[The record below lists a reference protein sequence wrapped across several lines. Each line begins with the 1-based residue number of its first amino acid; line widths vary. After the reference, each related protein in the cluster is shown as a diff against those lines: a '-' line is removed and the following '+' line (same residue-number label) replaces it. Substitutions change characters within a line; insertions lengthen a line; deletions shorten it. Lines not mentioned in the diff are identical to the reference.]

1 MRCSTSWSASPRR
14 PSTNPADAEL
24 WYDTIVAFGE
34 LVSTTII
41 SEYLN
46 YAGVSNRWIDMRR
59 CFLTEQRHK
68 DAGVDIEAS
77 APLLKNALGKCVENI
92 FVGQGFIGGAPDGT
106 TTTLGREGS
115 DYSAAVVANI
125 LDAESMS
132 VWKDVDGVL
141 NADPK
146 TFPDAVQIAELNYLD
161 TIELA
166 YSGAQIIHP
175 KTIKPLQNKNIP
187 LYVRPFGDKR
197 KPGTVIRGMSA
208 PVDVPILIL
217 KKDQVLLTIRSRD
230 FSFVLEE
237 KFATIFSLL
246 ERFRIKTNLIHNS
259 AVNLSLCVD
268 NSWHIDEA
276 IEALREAGFDVM
288 KAENM
293 ELLDRAR
300 LYRRAVAQVT
310 PAVRRSSCGRPRSP
324 PCAWSANGNNR
335 SQGPDS
341 WAGVAGCVSS
351 VSAFPPLFFPLLLS
365 GAEFVDNADHRRVA
379 DFAVALHVPDR
390 AGDIPLDVAFQPF
403 VKRAF
408 GVVFVV
414 EQHVADRAQRVGVVR
429 HLVLERHALLLRG
442 GDLGDRHGPQL
453 LAYGVEHDQHHVVH
467 QRVAVH
473 EQVGVFGRQAAARG
487 AAPRTPSSGSIIRG
501 LRLAEQVLALRDV
514 APQPLDRLRAVVLD
528 VEVADAHRLT

>member
-1 MRCSTSWSASPRR
+1 MKVYKFGGASVRNADGVRNLRKIIDDEQNLFIIVSAMGKT
-14 PSTNPADAEL
+14 TNALEKVFEGLQKGDKQLSLEHVESLRKYHAEIIDEPKRLPAVDALFDELEKVAVETVYKPDDAEL

-77 APLLKNALGKCVENI
+77 TPLLKNALGKCVENI
-92 FVGQGFIGGAPDGT
+92 FIGQGFIGGAPDGT

-132 VWKDVDGVL
+132 VWKDVDGVM

-146 TFPDAVQIAELNYLD
+146 AFPDAVQIAELNYLD

-246 ERFRIKTNLIHNS
+246 ERFRI
-259 AVNLSLCVD
+259 D

-293 ELLDRAR
+293 ELLTVRGYTDELWRRYAR
-300 LYRRAVAQVT
+300 
-310 PAVRRSSCGRPRSP
+310 
-324 PCAWSANGNNR
+324 
-335 SQGPDS
+335 GP
-341 WAGVAGCVSS
+341 
-351 VSAFPPLFFPLLLS
+351 
-365 GAEFVDNADHRRVA
+365 
-379 DFAVALHVPDR
+379 
-390 AGDIPLDVAFQPF
+390 Q
-403 VKRAF
+403 
-408 GVVFVV
+408 VFVRQATQSTV
-414 EQHVADRAQRVGVVR
+414 RVVR
-429 HLVLERHALLLRG
+429 KR
-442 GDLGDRHGPQL
+442 
-453 LAYGVEHDQHHVVH
+453 
-467 QRVAVH
+467 
-473 EQVGVFGRQAAARG
+473 EQ
-487 AAPRTPSSGSIIRG
+487 
-501 LRLAEQVLALRDV
+501 
-514 APQPLDRLRAVVLD
+514 
-528 VEVADAHRLT
+528 

>member
-1 MRCSTSWSASPRR
+1 MKVYKFGGASVRNADGVRNLRKIIDDEQNLFIIVSAMGKT
-14 PSTNPADAEL
+14 TNALEKVFEGVQKGDKDLSLENVAALREYHAGIINDLWHGPKKLEKVDALFDELERVAVGTVYKPGDAEL

-46 YAGVSNRWIDMRR
+46 YAGVANRWIDMRR

-68 DAGVDIEAS
+68 DAGVDLEAS
-77 APLLKNALGKCVENI
+77 EPLLKNALAECVENI
-92 FVGQGFIGGAPDGT
+92 FIGQGFIGGAPDGT
-106 TTTLGREGS
+106 TKATMTHKSKTEEVEISKGMKNYDKYK
-115 DYSAAVVANI
+115 DY
-125 LDAESMS
+125 
-132 VWKDVDGVL
+132 KDGVL

-146 TFPDAVQIAELNYLD
+146 IFPDAEQIAELNYLD

-208 PVDVPILIL
+208 PVVVPILIL

-293 ELLDRAR
+293 ELLTVRGYTDELWRKYAR
-300 LYRRAVAQVT
+300 
-310 PAVRRSSCGRPRSP
+310 
-324 PCAWSANGNNR
+324 
-335 SQGPDS
+335 GP
-341 WAGVAGCVSS
+341 
-351 VSAFPPLFFPLLLS
+351 
-365 GAEFVDNADHRRVA
+365 
-379 DFAVALHVPDR
+379 
-390 AGDIPLDVAFQPF
+390 Q
-403 VKRAF
+403 
-408 GVVFVV
+408 VFVRQATQSTV
-414 EQHVADRAQRVGVVR
+414 RVVR
-429 HLVLERHALLLRG
+429 KR
-442 GDLGDRHGPQL
+442 
-453 LAYGVEHDQHHVVH
+453 
-467 QRVAVH
+467 
-473 EQVGVFGRQAAARG
+473 
-487 AAPRTPSSGSIIRG
+487 S
-501 LRLAEQVLALRDV
+501 
-514 APQPLDRLRAVVLD
+514 
-528 VEVADAHRLT
+528 

>member
-1 MRCSTSWSASPRR
+1 MKVYKFGGASVRNADGVRNLRKIIGDEQHLFIVVSAMGKTTNALEKVFEGVQKGDRQLSAEHIASLRASHAEIIDDLWHGPKHLAQVDALFDELERVASGGTYR
-14 PSTNPADAEL
+14 PDDAEL
-24 WYDTIVAFGE
+24 WYDRIVAFGE

-46 YAGVSNRWIDMRR
+46 HAGVANRWIDMRR

-77 APLLKNALGKCVENI
+77 APRLKAAMSGGSETVFI
-92 FVGQGFIGGAPDGT
+92 GQGFIGGAPDGT

-115 DYSAAVVANI
+115 DYSAAVAANI

-132 VWKDVDGVL
+132 VWKDVDGIL

-146 TFPDAVQIAELNYLD
+146 IFPDAVQIAELNYLD

-208 PVDVPILIL
+208 PVEVPILIL

-246 ERFRIKTNLIHNS
+246 ERFRIKANLIHNS

-268 NSWHIDEA
+268 NSWHVDEA
-276 IEALREAGFDVM
+276 VEALREAGFDVM

-293 ELLDRAR
+293 ELLTVRGYTDELWRRYAR
-300 LYRRAVAQVT
+300 
-310 PAVRRSSCGRPRSP
+310 
-324 PCAWSANGNNR
+324 
-335 SQGPDS
+335 
-341 WAGVAGCVSS
+341 
-351 VSAFPPLFFPLLLS
+351 
-365 GAEFVDNADHRRVA
+365 
-379 DFAVALHVPDR
+379 
-390 AGDIPLDVAFQPF
+390 
-403 VKRAF
+403 
-408 GVVFVV
+408 
-414 EQHVADRAQRVGVVR
+414 
-429 HLVLERHALLLRG
+429 
-442 GDLGDRHGPQL
+442 GPQ
-453 LAYGVEHDQHHVVH
+453 
-467 QRVAVH
+467 
-473 EQVGVFGRQAAARG
+473 VFIRQATQSTVRIVRKRG
-487 AAPRTPSSGSIIRG
+487 
-501 LRLAEQVLALRDV
+501 
-514 APQPLDRLRAVVLD
+514 
-528 VEVADAHRLT
+528 

>member
-1 MRCSTSWSASPRR
+1 MKVYKFGGASVRNADGVRNLRKIIDEEQHLFIIVSAMGKT
-14 PSTNPADAEL
+14 TNALERVFAAVQRQAPEEARAEIAALREYHAAIIDDLWRGPKRLDAVERLFGELEQVAGGEGYAACDAEL
-24 WYDTIVAFGE
+24 WYDRIVAFGE

-46 YAGVSNRWIDMRR
+46 YAGVPNRWIDMRR

-77 APLLKNALGKCVENI
+77 APRLREALAGCPETI

-132 VWKDVDGVL
+132 VWKDVDGIL

-146 TFPDAVQIAELNYLD
+146 IFPDAVQIAELNYLD

-246 ERFRIKTNLIHNS
+246 ERFRIKANLIHNS

-276 IEALREAGFDVM
+276 VGALRQAGFDVM
-288 KAENM
+288 KTDRM
-293 ELLDRAR
+293 ELLTIRGYTPE
-300 LYRRAVAQVT
+300 LWRRYAIGRQVFIRQAT
-310 PAVRRSSCGRPRSP
+310 QATVRIVRRCS
-324 PCAWSANGNNR
+324 
-335 SQGPDS
+335 
-341 WAGVAGCVSS
+341 
-351 VSAFPPLFFPLLLS
+351 
-365 GAEFVDNADHRRVA
+365 
-379 DFAVALHVPDR
+379 
-390 AGDIPLDVAFQPF
+390 
-403 VKRAF
+403 
-408 GVVFVV
+408 
-414 EQHVADRAQRVGVVR
+414 
-429 HLVLERHALLLRG
+429 
-442 GDLGDRHGPQL
+442 
-453 LAYGVEHDQHHVVH
+453 
-467 QRVAVH
+467 
-473 EQVGVFGRQAAARG
+473 
-487 AAPRTPSSGSIIRG
+487 
-501 LRLAEQVLALRDV
+501 
-514 APQPLDRLRAVVLD
+514 
-528 VEVADAHRLT
+528 

>member
-1 MRCSTSWSASPRR
+1 MKVYKFGGASVRNADGVRNLRKIIDDEQNLFIIVSAMGKTTNALEKVFEGLQKGDKQLSMEHVAALREYHAGIIDDLWR
-14 PSTNPADAEL
+14 GHKQLERVDALFDELERVAVETVYKPSDAEF

-77 APLLKNALGKCVENI
+77 APLLKGALAECVENI

-125 LDAESMS
+125 LDAESMA

-146 TFPDAVQIAELNYLD
+146 IFPDAVQIAE
-161 TIELA
+161 
-166 YSGAQIIHP
+166 P

-208 PVDVPILIL
+208 PVEVPILIL

-293 ELLDRAR
+293 ELLTVRGYTDELWRKYAR
-300 LYRRAVAQVT
+300 
-310 PAVRRSSCGRPRSP
+310 
-324 PCAWSANGNNR
+324 
-335 SQGPDS
+335 GP
-341 WAGVAGCVSS
+341 
-351 VSAFPPLFFPLLLS
+351 
-365 GAEFVDNADHRRVA
+365 
-379 DFAVALHVPDR
+379 
-390 AGDIPLDVAFQPF
+390 Q
-403 VKRAF
+403 
-408 GVVFVV
+408 VFVRQATQSTV
-414 EQHVADRAQRVGVVR
+414 RVVR
-429 HLVLERHALLLRG
+429 
-442 GDLGDRHGPQL
+442 
-453 LAYGVEHDQHHVVH
+453 
-467 QRVAVH
+467 
-473 EQVGVFGRQAAARG
+473 
-487 AAPRTPSSGSIIRG
+487 TK
-501 LRLAEQVLALRDV
+501 
-514 APQPLDRLRAVVLD
+514 
-528 VEVADAHRLT
+528 

>member
-1 MRCSTSWSASPRR
+1 MKVYKFGGASVRNADGVRNLRKIIDEEQHLFIIVSAMGKT
-14 PSTNPADAEL
+14 TNALERVFAAVQRQAPEEARAEIAALREYHAAIIDDLWRGPKRLDAVERLFGELEQVAEGKGYAACDAEL
-24 WYDTIVAFGE
+24 WYDRIVAYGE

-46 YAGVSNRWIDMRR
+46 YAGVPNRWIDMRR

-77 APLLKNALGKCVENI
+77 APRLKEALTGCLETI

-132 VWKDVDGVL
+132 VWKDVDGIL

-146 TFPDAVQIAELNYLD
+146 IFPDAVQIAELNYLD

-217 KKDQVLLTIRSRD
+217 KKDQMLLTIRSRD

-246 ERFRIKTNLIHNS
+246 ERFRVKTNLIHNS

-276 IEALREAGFDVM
+276 VNTLRANGFDVM
-288 KAENM
+288 KTGDM
-293 ELLDRAR
+293 ELLTIRGYTDE
-300 LYRRAVAQVT
+300 LWRRYAKGPQVFIRQAT
-310 PAVRRSSCGRPRSP
+310 QATVR
-324 PCAWSANGNNR
+324 
-335 SQGPDS
+335 
-341 WAGVAGCVSS
+341 
-351 VSAFPPLFFPLLLS
+351 
-365 GAEFVDNADHRRVA
+365 
-379 DFAVALHVPDR
+379 
-390 AGDIPLDVAFQPF
+390 
-403 VKRAF
+403 
-408 GVVFVV
+408 
-414 EQHVADRAQRVGVVR
+414 VVR
-429 HLVLERHALLLRG
+429 KR
-442 GDLGDRHGPQL
+442 
-453 LAYGVEHDQHHVVH
+453 
-467 QRVAVH
+467 
-473 EQVGVFGRQAAARG
+473 
-487 AAPRTPSSGSIIRG
+487 
-501 LRLAEQVLALRDV
+501 
-514 APQPLDRLRAVVLD
+514 
-528 VEVADAHRLT
+528 

>member
-1 MRCSTSWSASPRR
+1 MKVYKFGGASVRNAEGVRNLRNIIDDEQNLFIIVSAMGKT
-14 PSTNPADAEL
+14 TNALERVFEGVQRGDREKSAAEIARLREYHAAIIDDLWHGPTRLERVEALFAELDRVAAETQYRAADAEL

-34 LVSTTII
+34 LLSTTVV
-41 SEYLN
+41 SEYLAS
-46 YAGVSNRWIDMRR
+46 AGVANHWVDMRR
-59 CFLTEQRHK
+59 ALVTQQRHK
-68 DAGVDIEAS
+68 DASVDIDAS
-77 APLLKNALGKCVENI
+77 AFRLLAEVEGAAETI

-125 LDAESMS
+125 LGAESMS

-146 TFPDAVQIAELNYLD
+146 TFPDAEQIKELNYLD

-208 PVDVPILIL
+208 PVVVPILIL

-293 ELLDRAR
+293 ELLTVRGYTDELWRKYAR
-300 LYRRAVAQVT
+300 
-310 PAVRRSSCGRPRSP
+310 
-324 PCAWSANGNNR
+324 
-335 SQGPDS
+335 GP
-341 WAGVAGCVSS
+341 
-351 VSAFPPLFFPLLLS
+351 
-365 GAEFVDNADHRRVA
+365 
-379 DFAVALHVPDR
+379 
-390 AGDIPLDVAFQPF
+390 Q
-403 VKRAF
+403 
-408 GVVFVV
+408 VFVRQATQSTV
-414 EQHVADRAQRVGVVR
+414 RVVR
-429 HLVLERHALLLRG
+429 KR
-442 GDLGDRHGPQL
+442 
-453 LAYGVEHDQHHVVH
+453 
-467 QRVAVH
+467 
-473 EQVGVFGRQAAARG
+473 
-487 AAPRTPSSGSIIRG
+487 S
-501 LRLAEQVLALRDV
+501 
-514 APQPLDRLRAVVLD
+514 
-528 VEVADAHRLT
+528 